1 MNAEEINATEAHRA
15 EDFAR
20 AFNRAAFEA
29 RGWRP
34 CSTSLGWTATDL
46 RRVPDSVPRDVQR
59 MVDAFSGAYA
69 RRFAER
75 GDPVQLAQA
84 LTLQWWAAAGRD

>member
-1 MNAEEINATEAHRA
+1 MLFRS
-15 EDFAR
+15 
-20 AFNRAAFEA
+20 

-46 RRVPDSVPRDVQR
+46 RRVPDSVRDDVQR
-59 MVDAFSGAYA
+59 MVDANAAVYA